1 MTGRED
7 VRMDSGLPRGL
18 WPVMLTSFR
27 ADGAIDWEGV
37 DALTDWYIAS
47 GAAGLFAVCLS
58 SEMYVLSPEER
69 LALARRVVAR
79 SQGRVPVVATGTY
92 GGAVEA
98 QAAFVREMA
107 ETGVAAVVVITSQL
121 AAAGEDE
128 ATFRA
133 RCDRLLD
140 LTAPVPL
147 GLYECPVPYKRL
159 LSPGMTGWLAQSGRF
174 LYLKDTS
181 CDLGAIQAKVEA
193 IEGTPLGLYNAHT
206 PTALSSLQSGGSG
219 LSPIAGNYYPELFAR
234 LCAGYI
240 EHPESARDLQ
250 RMLTLMEGVAR
261 SRYPTAAKAFLQ
273 MRGLPIGLKCRTQE
287 VTLSADDEMMLQAL
301 REEVG
306 RLGLSE
312 VL

>member
-1 MTGRED
+1 MQD
-7 VRMDSGLPRGL
+7 KLPRGL
-18 WPVMLTSFR
+18 WPVMLTSFQP
-27 ADGAIDWEGV
+27 DGAIDWEGV

-79 SQGRVPVVATGTY
+79 SNGRVPVVATGTY
-92 GGAVEA
+92 GGTVEA

-107 ETGVAAVVVITSQL
+107 ATGVDAVVVITSRL
-121 AAAGEDE
+121 AAADEDE
-128 ATFRA
+128 AAFRA
-133 RCDRLLD
+133 RCERLLER
-140 LTAPVPL
+140 TAPVPL

-159 LSPGMTGWLAQSGRF
+159 LSPEMAGWLAGTGRF

-206 PTALSSLQSGGSG
+206 PTALSSLEAGAAG

-234 LCAGYI
+234 LCASYL
-240 EHPESARDLQ
+240 EQPAEARDLQ
-250 RMLTLMEGVAR
+250 RVLTLMEGVAR
-261 SRYPTAAKAFLQ
+261 SRYPTAAKAFLGL
-273 MRGLPIGLKCRTQE
+273 RGLPIGVKCRTQE
-287 VTLSADDEMMLQAL
+287 VALSADDEMLLQSL
-301 REEVG
+301 REVAG
-306 RLGLSE
+306 RLDASGTLR
-312 VL
+312 

>member
-1 MTGRED
+1 M
-7 VRMDSGLPRGL
+7 RMQDRLPRGL

-27 ADGAIDWEGV
+27 PDGAIDWQGV

-79 SQGRVPVVATGTY
+79 SEGRVPVVATGTY

-98 QAAFVREMA
+98 QAAFVRQMA
-107 ETGVAAVVVITSQL
+107 DTGVAAVVVITSQL
-121 AAAGEDE
+121 AAMGEDE

-133 RCDRLLD
+133 RCERLLD

-159 LSPGMTGWLAQSGRF
+159 LSPEMAGWLAGTGRF
-174 LYLKDTS
+174 HYLKDTS

-193 IEGTPLGLYNAHT
+193 IEGTPLRLYNAHT
-206 PTALSSLQSGGSG
+206 PTALSSLQCGAAGV
-219 LSPIAGNYYPELFAR
+219 SPIAANYYPELFAR
-234 LCAGYI
+234 LCVVYAERPG
-240 EHPESARDLQ
+240 EARDLQ

-261 SRYPTAAKAFLQ
+261 SRYPTAAKAFLH
-273 MRGLPIGLKCRTQE
+273 MRGLQIGHKCRSQE
-287 VTLSADDEMMLQAL
+287 ATLSGDGEMLLQS
-301 REEVG
+301 
-306 RLGLSE
+306 LSE
-312 VL
+312 VVERLDAVGAL

>member
-1 MTGRED
+1 
-7 VRMDSGLPRGL
+7 
-18 WPVMLTSFR
+18 MLTSFR
-27 ADGAIDWEGV
+27 ADGAIDWQGV
-37 DALTDWYIAS
+37 DALTEWYIAS

-69 LALARRVVAR
+69 LALARRVVTR

-92 GGAVEA
+92 GGAVEE

-107 ETGVAAVVVITSQL
+107 DTGVAAVVVITSQM
-121 AAAGEDE
+121 AAAGEGE
-128 ATFRA
+128 AAYRA
-133 RCDRLLD
+133 RWERLLD

-159 LSPGMTGWLAQSGRF
+159 LSPEMTGWLAQTGRF

-234 LCAGYI
+234 LCEGYI
-240 EHPESARDLQ
+240 EHPESARHLQ

-273 MRGLPIGLKCRTQE
+273 MRALPIGRKCRTQE
-287 VTLSADDEMMLQAL
+287 VTLSADDEMLLQSL
-301 REEVG
+301 REVVG
-306 RLGLSE
+306 RLDISKAI
-312 VL
+312 